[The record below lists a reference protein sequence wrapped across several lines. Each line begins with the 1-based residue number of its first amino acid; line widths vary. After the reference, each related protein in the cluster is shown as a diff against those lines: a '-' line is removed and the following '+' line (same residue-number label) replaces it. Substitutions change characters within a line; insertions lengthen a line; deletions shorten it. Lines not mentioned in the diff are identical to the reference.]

1 MGAVPVKTPCDGF
14 TVTVEL
20 NVSVAAQPE
29 PTVPASVI
37 ATAPFAGTVTLWLV
51 AVGARQGG
59 LIVSSG

>member
-14 TVTVEL
+14 AVTVEL
-20 NVSVAAQPE
+20 SASVAAQPE

-37 ATAPFAGTVTLWLV
+37 ARAPFAGTVTLWLV

-59 LIVSSG
+59 LMVSSG